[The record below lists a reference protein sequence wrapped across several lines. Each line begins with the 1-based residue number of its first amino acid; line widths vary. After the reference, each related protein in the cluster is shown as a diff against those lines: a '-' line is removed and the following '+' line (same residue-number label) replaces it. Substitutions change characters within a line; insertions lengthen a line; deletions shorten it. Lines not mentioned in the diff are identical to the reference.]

1 MQNSAI
7 VVIIDGY
14 EIDIEI
20 LYIHN
25 IMKMINTKFRI
36 QVM

>member
-1 MQNSAI
+1 MQNYAI
-7 VVIIDGY
+7 AVIIDGY
-14 EIDIEI
+14 EIDIEK
-20 LYIHN
+20 LYIHS